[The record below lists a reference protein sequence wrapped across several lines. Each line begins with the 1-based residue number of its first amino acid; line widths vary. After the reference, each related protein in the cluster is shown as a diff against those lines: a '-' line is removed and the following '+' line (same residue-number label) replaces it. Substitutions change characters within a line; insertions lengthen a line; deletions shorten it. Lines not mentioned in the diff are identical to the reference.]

1 MTFLTMATTFN
12 LLLGLIIGIY
22 IGVWASKGANHEN
35 DDNQTNQHHDK

>member
-12 LLLGLIIGIY
+12 LILGLIIGIY
-22 IGVWASKGANHEN
+22 IGVWASKGENHES